1 MSKDQ
6 SKLSGDSD
14 KDNLIQS
21 SKGIVYELKPIEGA
35 SVVFSEGAEAAEA
48 LGAAICGVAMLGVAR
63 AGKSTLVN
71 ALLSKSGEHS
81 EKEIQIIG
89 VENSELENE
98 SEYSVEL
105 DEILTQLHEADSHIA
120 ETRQNTVRLGVET
133 RSMLDDLRK
142 QLG

>member
-1 MSKDQ
+1 MSKDK
-6 SKLSGDSD
+6 SKLSGGNGQDIF
-14 KDNLIQS
+14 IQS
-21 SKGIVYELKPIEGA
+21 SEGIIYELTPIEGA

-48 LGAAICGVAMLGVAR
+48 LGAAICRVAMLGAFR

-71 ALLSKSGEHS
+71 ALLSESGEHS

-105 DEILTQLHEADSHIA
+105 DEILTQLHEADSHIT